1 MNEIWKPCVG
11 LENYEISNLGR
22 VKGPKGIR
30 KLTKANKTGHLKL
43 TVTKQGK
50 HRCILVHRLVADAFL
65 GKQPEGTEILHK
77 DDDPSNNA
85 VSNLFYGTHAENIK
99 MSVRHK
105 QHFKTKRRHLTD
117 DQVREIR
124 NSDASTTELALRF
137 GVHYNCVYNAR
148 NYIGY
153 AD

>member
-1 MNEIWKPCVG
+1 MIEIWKPCKG
-11 LENYEISNLGR
+11 LENYEVSNLGR
-22 VKGPKGIR
+22 IKGPKGIR

-65 GKQPEGTEILHK
+65 GEQPEGTEILHK

-85 VSNLFYGTHAENIK
+85 ASNLEYGSHSQNIS
-99 MSVRHK
+99 MSIKHK
-105 QHFKTKRRHLTD
+105 QYFKTKRQLTD
-117 DQVREIR
+117 DQVNEIR
-124 NSDASTTELALRF
+124 SSDASTTELALRF
-137 GVHYNCVYNAR
+137 GVSYTVVYNAR

-153 AD
+153 RT